1 MPVQG
6 VESRPHYPGLV
17 ADCYARHHV
26 FAADGDGAQAI
37 LDLFQKYGSEIKGR
51 ITVVYAD
58 TAPDGSGYSARLDEL
73 PTQVVH
79 SLPTVITALQRLGV
93 IMGGVRLG
101 TRIYAAGSETMI
113 GLVIQLAQASG
124 IDPQSVLTEHRGSAS
139 AAEMSPAEMSTT
151 D

>member
-1 MPVQG
+1 MPVGG

-37 LDLFQKYGSEIKGR
+37 LDLFQKHGSDIKGR
-51 ITVVYAD
+51 ITVVYAE
-58 TAPDGSGYSARLDEL
+58 TAPGGSGYSARLDQL
-73 PTQVVH
+73 PTHVVH
-79 SLPTVITALQRLGV
+79 CLPTVLSALQRLGT
-93 IMGGVRLG
+93 IMGGIKLG

-113 GLVIQLAQASG
+113 GLVVQLAQASG
-124 IDPQSVLTEHRGSAS
+124 IDPQSVLTEHRVSAE
-139 AAEMSPAEMSTT
+139 AEVTPSEMSTT